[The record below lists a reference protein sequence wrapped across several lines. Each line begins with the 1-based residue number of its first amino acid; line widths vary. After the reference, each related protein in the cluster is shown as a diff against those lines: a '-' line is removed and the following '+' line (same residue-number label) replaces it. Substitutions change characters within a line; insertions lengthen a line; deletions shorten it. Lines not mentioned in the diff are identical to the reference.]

1 MWESTRTDETSQI
14 EVYKVLTDASTVIP
28 DKTLEIVVESMKQ
41 QLEPMRT
48 TEREVEFIYTVGKNS
63 YHSSNSRQLS
73 IDVLW
78 EIAMLEKPDYS
89 KSLLKL
95 ARHRLFDL
103 LRTQDRETVETHI
116 LKCIAIIEMRS
127 GASVQAIKLMVK
139 LLQSE
144 KIPKYTY

>member
-1 MWESTRTDETSQI
+1 
-14 EVYKVLTDASTVIP
+14 
-28 DKTLEIVVESMKQ
+28 
-41 QLEPMRT
+41 
-48 TEREVEFIYTVGKNS
+48 
-63 YHSSNSRQLS
+63 
-73 IDVLW
+73 
-78 EIAMLEKPDYS
+78 MLEKPDYS

-116 LKCIAIIEMRS
+116 LKCIAIIEMKN